1 MPKLSDFDEYKIL
14 RLHRK
19 TGDTVKRGE
28 LFLDVMT
35 EEGIER
41 GVGFYL
47 SGTIS
52 EITVS
57 EGAYVREDS
66 LLGVMNE
73 DKDN

>member
-14 RLHRK
+14 RVHHK
-19 TGDTVKRGE
+19 VGDTVKRGE
-28 LFLDVMT
+28 IFLDVLT

-47 SGTIS
+47 SGTIN

-57 EGAYVREDS
+57 EGGYVREDS
-66 LLGVMNE
+66 LLGVMDEQKN
-73 DKDN
+73 N